1 MSKKTIGCQAAAKL
15 VKAIKYAYSGTAEPV
30 SLTDLPSQQ
39 SRLTSNRWASW
50 QRRGLNTA

>member
-1 MSKKTIGCQAAAKL
+1 MSKKTIGWEAAAKL

-39 SRLTSNRWASW
+39 SRLTSNTWAS
-50 QRRGLNTA
+50 R